1 MIDEKIKKI
10 EERISKE
17 KQRNMEHY
25 EKIEDENKR
34 LKDNLRDLEDRSPRD
49 NLRFG
54 WVRDFENESWNDR
67 EEVLKDFLF
76 ENFGLRNIKIERA
89 HRTGKRKEDTSSTIV
104 AKFSSCKTKELI
116 LNARKLNDTGYYIN
130 KAFSKETV
138 EIRKVNWK
146 NVKELR
152 KNGKYAILVYD
163 KVFWREKRSS
173 ENTP

>member
-1 MIDEKIKKI
+1 M
-10 EERISKE
+10 
-17 KQRNMEHY
+17 
-25 EKIEDENKR
+25 
-34 LKDNLRDLEDRSPRD
+34 
-49 NLRFG
+49 
-54 WVRDFENESWNDR
+54 
-67 EEVLKDFLF
+67 
-76 ENFGLRNIKIERA
+76 
-89 HRTGKRKEDTSSTIV
+89 V
-104 AKFSSCKTKELI
+104 AKFSSSKTNELI

-130 KAFSKETV
+130 KDFSKGTV